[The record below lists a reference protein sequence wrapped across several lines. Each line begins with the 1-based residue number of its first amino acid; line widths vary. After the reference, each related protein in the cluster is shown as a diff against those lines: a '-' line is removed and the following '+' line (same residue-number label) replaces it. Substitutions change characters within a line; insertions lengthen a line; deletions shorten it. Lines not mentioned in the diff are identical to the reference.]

1 MNDRIKFS
9 GHTMGAPK
17 CDIYQAIDLFKA
29 IGYDGIEVRVA
40 DNGQINSETITDD
53 EAKKIYAAA
62 QAKGMEFSCLTS
74 YYQNFVKMEER
85 EDVHIG
91 LSRGRSG
98 GLIFPSLSELPTVY
112 CDPHKGFGI
121 VNKAEID
128 FFLEL
133 SMIQRMLAI

>member
-40 DNGQINSETITDD
+40 ENGQINSETITDD

-62 QAKGMEFSCLTS
+62 QAKGRIIEGT
-74 YYQNFVKMEER
+74 FVPGESAI
-85 EDVHIG
+85 HI
-91 LSRGRSG
+91 
-98 GLIFPSLSELPTVY
+98 
-112 CDPHKGFGI
+112 
-121 VNKAEID
+121 
-128 FFLEL
+128 
-133 SMIQRMLAI
+133 